1 MPSTPGSE
9 AMSDNL
15 LEIHDLAVAFSQGGT
30 PQRVVDGVNLSIR
43 RGETMALVGE
53 SGSGKSV
60 TAHSILRLLPYP
72 LASHPSGRILFA
84 GAIAAIP
91 REYRRLLGVRRS
103 WLPVVTATRLVLWI
117 AQRSLGTGPR
127 AHDIARI
134 RLRRLDAA
142 APQDESP
149 QEES

>member
-1 MPSTPGSE
+1 MHG
-9 AMSDNL
+9 L
-15 LEIHDLAVAFSQGGT
+15 L
-30 PQRVVDGVNLSIR
+30 VDGTL
-43 RGETMALVGE
+43 RGGARVDEVVRFLRDVPLD
-53 SGSGKSV
+53 GS
-60 TAHSILRLLPYP
+60 LRIGY
-72 LASHPSGRILFA
+72 RILFA

-103 WLPVVTATRLVLWI
+103 WFPAVTATRLVLWI

-149 QEES
+149 QDESPQEES

>member
-1 MPSTPGSE
+1 MHG
-9 AMSDNL
+9 L
-15 LEIHDLAVAFSQGGT
+15 L
-30 PQRVVDGVNLSIR
+30 VDGTL
-43 RGETMALVGE
+43 RGGARVDEVVRFLRDVPLD
-53 SGSGKSV
+53 GS
-60 TAHSILRLLPYP
+60 LRIGY
-72 LASHPSGRILFA
+72 RILFA

-91 REYRRLLGVRRS
+91 RVYRRLLGVRRS

-142 APQDESP
+142 VPQDESP